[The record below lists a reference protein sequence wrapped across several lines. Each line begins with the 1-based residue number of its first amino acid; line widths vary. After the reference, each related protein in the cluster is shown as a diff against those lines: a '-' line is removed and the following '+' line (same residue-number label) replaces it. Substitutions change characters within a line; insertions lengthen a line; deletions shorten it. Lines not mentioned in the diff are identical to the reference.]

1 MKFLKKAFSVLFT
14 LAFLLSIFAFDS
26 KVVNASYTY
35 RIKISLGNNA
45 NAYFDETGVNNLGAS
60 YEVSQSGRNLV
71 ISNLAYDSTVTFNY
85 SDIIKIKADNT
96 ETQTSKYYV
105 KGLRVSG
112 SDDLV
117 DATNKVVNLTVL
129 GDESYVVAYGVGT
142 IIPYT
147 VRYVDEEGNQLLD
160 DETLYAAK
168 GEVVFVP
175 SRHIKGY
182 VPDAYYKTASKGL
195 REDMVFEFV
204 YSKRVIGE
212 EVEVTETTET
222 SSVTV
227 EGDPTYEYEYE
238 YVDGGANT
246 IFTHGGS
253 STSVSHQ
260 SNSSTNSGTVNN
272 RGDGDN
278 GDANAGANAGGDTS
292 ISEGD
297 TPTNIVDI
305 DENDPPK
312 AGGTRDDLIRN
323 MIIGIAIAIIA
334 VVSIIV
340 TLYIANRKRN
350 QELAK
355 VETSKE

>member
-35 RIKISLGNNA
+35 RIKISLGNNG

-204 YSKRVIGE
+204 YSFGFW
-212 EVEVTETTET
+212 
-222 SSVTV
+222 S
-227 EGDPTYEYEYE
+227 
-238 YVDGGANT
+238 
-246 IFTHGGS
+246 GS
-253 STSVSHQ
+253 FYYHFC
-260 SNSSTNSGTVNN
+260 
-272 RGDGDN
+272 
-278 GDANAGANAGGDTS
+278 
-292 ISEGD
+292 
-297 TPTNIVDI
+297 
-305 DENDPPK
+305 
-312 AGGTRDDLIRN
+312 
-323 MIIGIAIAIIA
+323 IA
-334 VVSIIV
+334 
-340 TLYIANRKRN
+340 
-350 QELAK
+350 
-355 VETSKE
+355 